1 MTKRREV
8 AFETD
13 TLIVDRPN
21 KAEVEVLCGRAARMA
36 YLTEYEL
43 EQLIEENRFILE
55 SMPVFSRD
63 SLPVPPRQSAS
74 IHSVNLHNI
83 ITPLLQIIQTGPI
96 VILDNQLT
104 GCQVHLFR
112 IFDEIWITFRGT
124 NMKDIG
130 SLRKDMKT
138 DLNFS
143 QRHPSYLPESHQ
155 AHRGFDESYM
165 SVREELRTEVDA
177 IFAFEGEL
185 PLRIIGHSL
194 GGALATLAAFD
205 FAVNM
210 NLAKS
215 ISIRTFGCPC
225 VGNKAFCDDFD
236 MKVSDSIRYTIYM
249 DPVPMLLSEISAFG
263 YFHVGRW
270 VQMNETKRKHN
281 VEHYIKIL
289 CRYAHVDDDIEEEY
303 DEEIF
308 VEEEEIFYT
317 SQTKQ
322 NAKLLALGGSLLI
335 LAIYL
340 YKK

>member
-1 MTKRREV
+1 MLVDQTFDNILVWPMGAHQTRAAVDIGFDDKKKRGRLRNRHFNCWPAQQGWAKGKNWSV
-8 AFETD
+8 TNGR
-13 TLIVDRPN
+13 I
-21 KAEVEVLCGRAARMA
+21 AEVEVLCGRAARMA

-155 AHRGFDESYM
+155 AHRGFDESM
-165 SVREELRTEVDA
+165 PLFFSNFSQHSRT
-177 IFAFEGEL
+177 L
-185 PLRIIGHSL
+185 
-194 GGALATLAAFD
+194 
-205 FAVNM
+205 
-210 NLAKS
+210 
-215 ISIRTFGCPC
+215 
-225 VGNKAFCDDFD
+225 
-236 MKVSDSIRYTIYM
+236 
-249 DPVPMLLSEISAFG
+249 
-263 YFHVGRW
+263 
-270 VQMNETKRKHN
+270 
-281 VEHYIKIL
+281 
-289 CRYAHVDDDIEEEY
+289 
-303 DEEIF
+303 
-308 VEEEEIFYT
+308 
-317 SQTKQ
+317 
-322 NAKLLALGGSLLI
+322 
-335 LAIYL
+335 
-340 YKK
+340 